1 MSGNRLAMKTLV
13 QLDRPNVLEDCR
25 EFSGAI
31 PVPCARF
38 DGKLDVE
45 IFCKRSHQ
53 LDWNTEAGLT
63 HQGNYKVRIVP
74 LESATMSNFEIHAEG
89 LGKRYLLGRQTHS
102 TIRESLHAAAST
114 LLKGRRAV
122 PQGDGELWALRDV
135 SFHVEQ
141 GEVLGVIGRN
151 GAGKSTLLKILAR
164 ITEPTTGTATIF
176 GRVGVLLEVGT
187 GFHPE
192 LTGRENIYLN
202 GMILGMRRTEVDR
215 KFEEIVAFSEIE
227 RFLDTPVKRYSS
239 GMQMRL
245 AFSVAAHLEPDV
257 LLVDEVLAVG
267 DAAFQRKCLGRMRDI
282 SSQGRTV
289 VFVSH
294 NLQAVRSL
302 CDRAL
307 VLESGRLTMTGP
319 VEDCVERYLATIGEE
334 VSSDVM
340 SLSTT
345 RPSVV
350 ANEARLRITRVRL
363 ESERKGRVVLVD
375 DPISVSLEFEVTAAV
390 EDVVFGWGVHS
401 VDDVRIFECRSVD
414 SYQPIPRL
422 PPGRYSLRSQLS
434 VGLLNEGLYTLH
446 VGARSAERGL
456 DYLPDILT
464 FRVESK
470 EKYESLWL
478 EAPSGGLIRVR
489 AEWTLPERRI

>member
-1 MSGNRLAMKTLV
+1 M
-13 QLDRPNVLEDCR
+13 P
-25 EFSGAI
+25 
-31 PVPCARF
+31 
-38 DGKLDVE
+38 
-45 IFCKRSHQ
+45 
-53 LDWNTEAGLT
+53 
-63 HQGNYKVRIVP
+63 
-74 LESATMSNFEIHAEG
+74 NFEIQARG

-102 TIRESLHAAAST
+102 TIRESLHAAASA
-114 LLKGRRAV
+114 LLRGGRRGSRAD
-122 PQGDGELWALRDV
+122 GDLWALRDV
-135 SFHVEQ
+135 TFQVEQ
-141 GEVLGVIGRN
+141 GEVLGVIGSN

-164 ITEPTTGTATIF
+164 ITEPTTGTATIY
-176 GRVGVLLEVGT
+176 GRTGVLLEVGT

-202 GMILGMRRTEVDR
+202 GMILGMRRGEIRR
-215 KFEEIVAFSEIE
+215 KFDEIVAFSEIE

-289 VFVSH
+289 IFVSH

-319 VEDCVERYLATIGEE
+319 VEDCVERYLAAVGEE
-334 VSSDVM
+334 VSCDV
-340 SLSTT
+340 STHNT
-345 RPSVV
+345 ARPSVV
-350 ANEARLRITRVRL
+350 DNEERLRIARVRL
-363 ESERKGRVVLVD
+363 ESDRKGHVILVD
-375 DPISVSLEFEVTAAV
+375 DPLKVSLEFEVSADV

-401 VDDVRIFECRSVD
+401 ADDVRIFECRSVD
-414 SYQPIPRL
+414 SYRPIRQL
-422 PPGRYSLRSQLS
+422 QPGRYSISSQLS
-434 VGLLNEGLYTLH
+434 AGLLNEGLYTLH

-456 DYLPDILT
+456 DYLPDVLT

-489 AEWTLPERRI
+489 AQWNQPERQF